1 MSSERNNYFVPGFG
15 ISRRVIQT
23 EIRYHC
29 GPEAIA
35 RPYTHQVRARDGA
48 LCWLGSGASD
58 TDGNPRDEMA
68 ISLPLKARI

>member
-1 MSSERNNYFVPGFG
+1 MSSEPNNYFVPGFG

-35 RPYTHQVRARDGA
+35 RPYTHQVRASDEA
-48 LCWLGSGASD
+48 LEQSD
-58 TDGNPRDEMA
+58 SKARETNGRLRDEMA
-68 ISLPLKARI
+68 IL